1 MAEHNC
7 KYDIE
12 IGQLTL
18 IVRKMDKLLTDNGH
32 DGLPTAVTKLNM
44 KVDTLNER
52 LEKMDTSKKF
62 NITTAISLIAILI
75 STIAI
80 ILKT

>member
-1 MAEHNC
+1 MAEHKC

>member
-1 MAEHNC
+1 MAEHKCN
-7 KYDIE
+7 KEIE
-12 IGQLTL
+12 IAELSVV
-18 IVRKMDKLLTDNGH
+18 VRKIDKLLTDNGH

-44 KVDTLNER
+44 KVDMLNIQ
-52 LEKMDTSKKF
+52 LEKMDKRRRF
-62 NITTAISLIAILI
+62 NITTIISLIAIVI

>member
-1 MAEHNC
+1 MEEHICDKEVEIAE
-7 KYDIE
+7 
-12 IGQLTL
+12 LTVV
-18 IVRKMDKLLTDNGH
+18 VRKIDKLLTDNGH

-44 KVDTLNER
+44 KVDMLNIQ
-52 LEKMDTSKKF
+52 LEKMDKRRRF
-62 NITTAISLIAILI
+62 NITTIISLIAIVI